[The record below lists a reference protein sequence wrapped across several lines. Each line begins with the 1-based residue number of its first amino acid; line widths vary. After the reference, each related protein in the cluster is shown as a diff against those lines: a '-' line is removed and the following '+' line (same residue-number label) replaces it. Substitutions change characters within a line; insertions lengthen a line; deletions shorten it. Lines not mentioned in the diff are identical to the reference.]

1 MSTDERRARAI
12 AWGVR
17 PHLHRHYDANQ
28 NRSVLTP
35 KDRLKYLG
43 IARAIRTSDKAALGL
58 RPDQLQPDEDS
69 PGLYIQCATTE
80 QRRQIMAM
88 LAAATESDNG

>member
-1 MSTDERRARAI
+1 MSGMDTDERRARAI
-12 AWGVR
+12 MAQSAEAPAWD
-17 PHLHRHYDANQ
+17 DAPADIRNICLF
-28 NRSVLTP
+28 V
-35 KDRLKYLG
+35 
-43 IARAIRTSDKAALGL
+43 ARAIRASDEAALGL